1 METPMPDDHG
11 GIINTSAPEASADAT
26 ANRSA
31 NKHDIHVLNSL
42 LAATADSADRLE
54 RVTQESESE
63 GHRNLFS
70 GLADERRDMARSL
83 ETAIVGLGG
92 HPDAGGSI
100 LAKAQRAVMDARHAL
115 LGDEA
120 GLAHAADDGEAA
132 LDRKYEAALADP
144 KLAATTREVIRRV
157 HARLNV
163 EREEVHDLRRSLDS
177 RRDADSPLFP
187 N

>member
-1 METPMPDDHG
+1 MPDDHG
-11 GIINTSAPEASADAT
+11 GVINPVSEASPDAT

-31 NKHDIHVLNSL
+31 NKHDIHVLNTL
-42 LAATADSADRLE
+42 LSATADSADRLA
-54 RVTQESESE
+54 RVTSDSDSE
-63 GHRNLFS
+63 GHRDLFS
-70 GLADERRDMARSL
+70 SLAEERREMVQTL
-83 ETAIVGLGG
+83 ETAIISLGG

-144 KLAATTREVIRRV
+144 KLAATTREVIRRL
-157 HARLNV
+157 HAVLHV
-163 EREEVHDLRRSLDS
+163 EREDVHDLRRSLDS

-187 N
+187 S